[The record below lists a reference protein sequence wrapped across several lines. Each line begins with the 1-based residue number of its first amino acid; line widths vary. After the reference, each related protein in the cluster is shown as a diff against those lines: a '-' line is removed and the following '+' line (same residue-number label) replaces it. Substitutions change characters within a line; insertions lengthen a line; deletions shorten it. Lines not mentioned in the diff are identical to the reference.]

1 MRKAFGVARLVAGA
15 LGILVLALHLDYSL
29 GSGAWALPNFF
40 SYFTMQSAIGA
51 VMLWMIGGVIAL
63 RRSADPRWLLTAR
76 MLMTTYQVVSGIVYT
91 IIVAQAVARGV
102 SIQVPWTSQ
111 VLHYWMPAYALV
123 DWLLAPRRA
132 SIRWIS
138 LRGVLAF
145 PIAWG
150 AFTMAR
156 GAMVGWYPYFFLDPH
171 QVSGPLE
178 FAANGAIVLS
188 FIVLVAAILIL
199 ASRYLPRPG
208 RPPGFKLDRPQR
220 GASGRGERLEARPG
234 PPDDLLVVQLGKG
247 SSPLRADEPD
257 EDR

>member
-1 MRKAFGVARLVAGA
+1 MRKACGIARLAAGV

-51 VMLWMIGGVIAL
+51 VILWMMGGVIAV

-76 MLMTTYQVVSGIVYT
+76 VLMTTYQVVSGVVYT

-123 DWLLAPRRA
+123 DWLLAPRR
-132 SIRWIS
+132 STIRWTS
-138 LRGVLAF
+138 LRAVLAF
-145 PIAWG
+145 PVAWG
-150 AFTMAR
+150 AFTMVR
-156 GAMVGWYPYFFLDPH
+156 GAMVGWYPYFFLDPY
-171 QVSGPLE
+171 QVSGPAE
-178 FAANGAIVLS
+178 FAAYGAIVLS
-188 FIVLVAAILIL
+188 FIVLVAALLVL

-208 RPPGFKLDRPQR
+208 RPPGLDLDRSR
-220 GASGRGERLEARPG
+220 RRRSGRGERLETHPG
-234 PPDDLLVVQLGKG
+234 PQDDLLVVQLGKG
-247 SSPLRADEPD
+247 SSPVGADKPD

>member
-15 LGILVLALHLDYSL
+15 LGIVVLALHLDYSL
-29 GSGAWALPNFF
+29 GSGSSALTNFF
-40 SYFTMQSAIGA
+40 SYFTMQSAIAA
-51 VMLWMIGGVIAL
+51 VIFWLVGGVIAL

-76 MLMTTYQVVSGIVYT
+76 MLLTTYQVVSGVVYT

-138 LRGVLAF
+138 LRGALAF

-150 AFTMAR
+150 AFTMVR
-156 GAMVGWYPYFFLDPH
+156 GAMVGWYPYFFLDPY
-171 QVSGPLE
+171 QVSGPAA
-178 FAANGAIVLS
+178 FAAYGAIVLL
-188 FIVLVAAILIL
+188 FIVLVAAILVL

-208 RPPGFKLDRPQR
+208 RPPGLDLDRSVR
-220 GASGRGERLEARPG
+220 RIRPG
-234 PPDDLLVVQLGKG
+234 RTARG
-247 SSPLRADEPD
+247 SPAPAARARRRPARQGHRPSPR
-257 EDR
+257 RRGR

>member
-1 MRKAFGVARLVAGA
+1 
-15 LGILVLALHLDYSL
+15 
-29 GSGAWALPNFF
+29 
-40 SYFTMQSAIGA
+40 
-51 VMLWMIGGVIAL
+51 
-63 RRSADPRWLLTAR
+63 
-76 MLMTTYQVVSGIVYT
+76 MTTYQVVSGVVYT

-138 LRGVLAF
+138 LRGVLGF

-150 AFTMAR
+150 AFTMVR
-156 GAMVGWYPYFFLDPH
+156 GAMVGWYPYFFLDPY
-171 QVSGPLE
+171 QVSGPVE
-178 FAANGAIVLS
+178 FAAYGAIVLS
-188 FIVLVAAILIL
+188 FIVLVAATLIL

-208 RPPGFKLDRPQR
+208 RPPDVDGPRR
-220 GASGRGERLEARPG
+220 GASGRGERLEAGPRPQ
-234 PPDDLLVVQLGKG
+234 DELVVVQLGKG
-247 SSPLRADEPD
+247 IGPLRADESD

>member
-1 MRKAFGVARLVAGA
+1 MRKAFAVVRLVAGA
-15 LGILVLALHLDYSL
+15 LGVLVLALHLDYSL
-29 GSGAWALPNFF
+29 GSGAAALPNFF

-51 VMLWMIGGVIAL
+51 VILWMLGGVIAL
-63 RRSADPRWLLTAR
+63 RRSADPRWLLSAR
-76 MLMTTYQVVSGIVYT
+76 MLMTTYQVVSGVVYT

-156 GAMVGWYPYFFLDPH
+156 GAAVGWYPYFFLDPY
-171 QVSGPLE
+171 QVSGPAE
-178 FAANGAIVLS
+178 FAAYGAIVLS
-188 FIVLVAAILIL
+188 FIMLVAAILIL

-208 RPPGFKLDRPQR
+208 RPARLDLDRPRR
-220 GASGRGERLEARPG
+220 GASGRGERLEAHPRPQ
-234 PPDDLLVVQLGKG
+234 DELVVVQLGKG
-247 SSPLRADEPD
+247 AGPPRADEPD